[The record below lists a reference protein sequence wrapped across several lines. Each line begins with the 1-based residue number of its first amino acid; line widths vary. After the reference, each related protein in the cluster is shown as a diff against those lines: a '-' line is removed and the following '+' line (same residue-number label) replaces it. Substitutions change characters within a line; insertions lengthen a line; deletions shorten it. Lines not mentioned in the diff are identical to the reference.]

1 MKIKIYIFFIFD
13 INTSIFLSF
22 FFFFFEEKQFKR
34 NGLNAPFFQTQIR
47 REDAKTEREAPS
59 ILSSFHGL
67 S

>member
-1 MKIKIYIFFIFD
+1 MKIKIIFFL
-13 INTSIFLSF
+13 FLILIHQF
-22 FFFFFEEKQFKR
+22 FFFLIFEEKQFKR

>member
-1 MKIKIYIFFIFD
+1 MKIKIYIFL
-13 INTSIFLSF
+13 FLILILQF
-22 FFFFFEEKQFKR
+22 FYLFFFFFEEKQFKR